1 MNRFFGPDGSWTN
14 AHFLLWRVKCS
25 LYKITLYLRYR
36 HVEIMGDGMKMF
48 AASSKRSRI
57 KHNVYVFTHICNVCM
72 ERARECAS
80 VRTGDGMNAV
90 KN

>member
-57 KHNVYVFTHICNVCM
+57 KHNGYVFTHYVM
-72 ERARECAS
+72 YVWKERES
-80 VRTGDGMNAV
+80 VRACAQVME
-90 KN
+90 